1 MKIIHFSKIKM
12 EDNTFKKVKHL
23 QIGDSIV
30 GDSAFPDNNVII
42 AIFKYT
48 GIYPCLFHN
57 ICR

>member
-1 MKIIHFSKIKM
+1 M